1 PSCLLYSVPIP
12 RPPRSTPFP
21 YTTLFRSHPKEESP
35 SGQYICPMF
44 CEGEDKIYHE
54 PGRCPVCG
62 MFLRPIEK
70 VQKPDPHAKHQHGH
84 RSEEHTSEL
93 QSRENLVCR
102 LLLEKK
108 KNK

>member
-84 RSEEHTSEL
+84 GHSH
-93 QSRENLVCR
+93 
-102 LLLEKK
+102 EKPVASASNAGK
-108 KNK
+108 YYCPMMCEGDK